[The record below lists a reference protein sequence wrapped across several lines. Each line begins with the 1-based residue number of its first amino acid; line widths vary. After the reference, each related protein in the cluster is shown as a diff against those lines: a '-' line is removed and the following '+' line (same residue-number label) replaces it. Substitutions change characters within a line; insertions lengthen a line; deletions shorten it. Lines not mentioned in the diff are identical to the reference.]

1 MWDFLRERA
10 TIWVILGGMA
20 VAAGLILL
28 LGALFYFSP
37 GWLQPQPASL
47 PAVTLIAAPT
57 LTPTAPAQTATPAAG
72 PVGQTVDGIGV
83 GIYVQISGTGGDGL
97 RLRAGP
103 GKSNDPR
110 FLGYEAEVFLV
121 KDGPKFADGLTWWF
135 LEAPYDKARSGWAA
149 AQFLAVVT
157 APQPQP

>member
-1 MWDFLRERA
+1 MLNFLRERV
-10 TIWVILGGMA
+10 TIWVILGGLA
-20 VAAGLILL
+20 VATVLILL
-28 LGALFYFSP
+28 LGALFYLSP
-37 GWLQPQPASL
+37 GWLAPQPASL

-57 LTPTAPAQTATPAAG
+57 LTPTVPAQTATPVG
-72 PVGQTVDGIGV
+72 EPVGQPVDGIAV
-83 GIYVQISGTGGDGL
+83 GMYVQISGTGGDGL
-97 RLRAGP
+97 RLRAGA

-157 APQPQP
+157 APNPQP